1 MNYRA
6 YGYSNFNFIITP
18 EELKSVLA
26 GLHLLE
32 HSRNVPLNYVET
44 SVTEYVTAFSNL
56 YDKLIKGYELG
67 SEELINPLCIGICSD
82 LSAFEYGNEHEYDGA
97 MFKTA
102 CFSMPCAD
110 VEPFSVCFLR
120 RKDGAEQLN
129 LTGSALQFPQY
140 TAGLHLTY
148 PKRLRYLDKAQWEA
162 PVNAEN
168 LPSYADFVLLT
179 ERIREIT
186 HPLILQRGEQTL
198 KPKIYVSSAAENAID
213 KLYFL
218 RHYGFAAVKRGR

>member
-1 MNYRA
+1 MNFRA
-6 YGYSNFNFIITP
+6 YGCSYFNFIITP

-32 HSRNVPLNYVET
+32 HSCHVPANYVET
-44 SVTEYVTAFSNL
+44 PVTEYISAYSNF
-56 YDKLIKGYELG
+56 YDKLTKGYELG
-67 SEELINPLCIGICSD
+67 GEELINPLHMGICSD
-82 LSAFEYGNEHEYDGA
+82 LSAFEYGDEHEYDGA
-97 MFKTA
+97 MFKNA
-102 CFSMPCAD
+102 VFSVPCVD
-110 VEPFSVCFLR
+110 IEPFPMCFIR

-129 LTGSALQFPQY
+129 LTCSALQFPQY
-140 TAGLHLTY
+140 TAGLRLKY
-148 PKRLRYLDKAQWEA
+148 PKRLRYLEKEQWGT

-168 LPSYADFVLLT
+168 LPSHADFVLLR

-186 HPLILQRGEQTL
+186 HPLILKRGEQTL

-218 RHYGFAAVKRGR
+218 RHYGCTAVKRGI